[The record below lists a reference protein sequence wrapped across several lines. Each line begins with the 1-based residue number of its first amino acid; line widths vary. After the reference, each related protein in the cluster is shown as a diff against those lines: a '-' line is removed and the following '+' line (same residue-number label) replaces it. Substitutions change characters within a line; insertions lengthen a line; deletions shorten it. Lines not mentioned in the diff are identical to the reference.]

1 MMEQKIQNSLHTIGE
16 EQSDFSQELIEN
28 ESYEYAVVIKN
39 KMLQY

>member
-16 EQSDFSQELIEN
+16 EQNDFSHELIEN
-28 ESYEYAVVIKN
+28 ESYECAVVKKN